1 MGSAIWEPTL
11 QTNFNVCINLN
22 FAGTEGNITNR
33 QVDIMNEGIRLILTV
48 L

>member
-1 MGSAIWEPTL
+1 MGAVIWEPTL
-11 QTNFNVCINLN
+11 QINFNVGINLN
-22 FAGTEGNITNR
+22 FAGTEGNISNR